1 MQGAHHF
8 NLYDKEM
15 NNPLVSVIV
24 PIYGVERYI
33 SRCAYSLMEQ
43 TYSNVEYVFVNDCTK
58 DSSMEILNNVIAEFP
73 SRKQQCRI
81 LDHIENKGLAA
92 ARNTG
97 INVASGDFIM
107 HVDSDDYLEKDA
119 IESLVAVAV
128 IENSDI
134 VVAGFNSV
142 NGDSLI
148 KSHYPEHLPKDQYIR
163 RILNMSVYT
172 NVWAKLYASSLFG
185 DGKYT
190 RPIEGVNHGEDY
202 ATLPR
207 ILYYAEKISY
217 LDKCIYNYLESNTSS
232 FTKNFSGK
240 SMEDIVK
247 ANNVLHDF
255 FKDKVD
261 ESELRKALLRT
272 KLAMYKYGNL
282 GLFDEIGALYP
293 ELTKSDR
300 KQLPLKDRILL
311 CLIDIR
317 LYKIAG
323 LYIQLGLKYMR
334 HVN

>member
-217 LDKCIYNYLESNTSS
+217 LDKCIYNY
-232 FTKNFSGK
+232 
-240 SMEDIVK
+240 
-247 ANNVLHDF
+247 
-255 FKDKVD
+255 
-261 ESELRKALLRT
+261 
-272 KLAMYKYGNL
+272 
-282 GLFDEIGALYP
+282 
-293 ELTKSDR
+293 
-300 KQLPLKDRILL
+300 
-311 CLIDIR
+311 
-317 LYKIAG
+317 
-323 LYIQLGLKYMR
+323 
-334 HVN
+334 

>member
-43 TYSNVEYVFVNDCTK
+43 TYLNIEYVFVNDCTK
-58 DSSMEILNNVIAEFP
+58 DSSMEILSNVISQFP
-73 SRKQQCRI
+73 SRKQHCKI
-81 LDHIENKGLAA
+81 INHIENMGLAA

-97 INVASGDFIM
+97 INAASGAYIM
-107 HVDSDDYLEKDA
+107 HVDSDDFLEIDA
-119 IESLVAVAV
+119 IESMVTIALS
-128 IENSDI
+128 ENSDI

-142 NGDSLI
+142 YGDSSI
-148 KSHYPEHLPKDQYIR
+148 KSHIPEHLTKDQYIR
-163 RILNMSVYT
+163 RILHMSIYT
-172 NVWAKLYASSLFG
+172 NVWAKLYSSSLFIENMH
-185 DGKYT
+185 T
-190 RPIEGVNHGEDY
+190 RPVSGVNHGEDY

-232 FTKNFSGK
+232 FTKNFSRK

-282 GLFDEIGALYP
+282 ELFDEIGALYP

-300 KQLPLKDRILL
+300 KHLPLKDRVLL
-311 CLIDIR
+311 CLIDMR
-317 LYKIAG
+317 LYKSAV